1 LHFLLLARLCPFSP
15 QLAQVCSSV
24 DGPDDDAC
32 SAMWSAFLKF
42 FAAALNFLLS
52 IYVGRL
58 ICLSPLVHE
67 EGGVKLTLWRH
78 SADYCA
84 LLWQYESYDYQQQIK
99 TIAESV

>member
-67 EGGVKLTLWRH
+67 EGGGANSLFGGIQRIIALYFGSTRAMIINNKLKR
-78 SADYCA
+78 
-84 LLWQYESYDYQQQIK
+84 
-99 TIAESV
+99 